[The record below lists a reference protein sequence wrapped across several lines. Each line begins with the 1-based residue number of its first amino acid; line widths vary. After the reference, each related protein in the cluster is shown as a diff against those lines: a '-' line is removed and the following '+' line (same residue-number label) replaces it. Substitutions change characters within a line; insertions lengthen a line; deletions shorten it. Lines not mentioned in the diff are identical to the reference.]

1 MDKIP
6 GITNFRRLAVLTT
19 AMTYLLVFVGGL
31 VRVAGAGLG
40 CPDWPKC
47 FGRWIPPLHAGQL
60 PPEIDPA
67 TFNFTL
73 AWIEYINRLTGVGVG
88 LLIAWLAV
96 LSLIR
101 MRNYPRILWP
111 AILAALLTAFQG
123 WQGSVVVAS
132 ELEPVVVS
140 VHMLVA
146 LVIVSLLVYLTVQTY
161 RLEHPEIAAARYP
174 SNLRIAVFVLWIFV
188 LIQVVLG
195 TQVRES
201 IEILIRQFPLLSDPE
216 LVARVGLVGWIHT
229 LLGIFVAIAC
239 WLVGFM
245 IVNRSAPTDPLATQG
260 AWALTGLALIQVIL
274 GLVLFAVGIPRVVQV
289 LHMWIASMIAGLVL
303 MLLALTKPLKETV

>member
-1 MDKIP
+1 MSRIA

-19 AMTYLLVFVGGL
+19 AMTYLLIFIGGL

-47 FGRWIPPLHAGQL
+47 FGRWIPPLHTGQL
-60 PPEIDPA
+60 PAGIDPS

-96 LSLIR
+96 LALIR
-101 MRNYPRILWP
+101 MRSHPRVMWP
-111 AILAALLTAFQG
+111 AIVAALLTAFQG

-146 LVIVSLLVYLTVQTY
+146 LVIVSLLVYLTIQTY
-161 RLEHPEIAAARYP
+161 RLEHPEIGTRDYP
-174 SNLRIAVFVLWIFV
+174 TSIRIAVFVLWVFV
-188 LIQVVLG
+188 LVQVVLG

-201 IEILIRQFPLLSDPE
+201 IEMLIRQAPLLSDPE

-239 WLVGFM
+239 WIVGFM
-245 IVNRSAPTDPLATQG
+245 IINYSAQADPLATQG

-274 GLVLFAVGIPRVVQV
+274 GLVLFVVGIPRVVQV
-289 LHMWIASMIAGLVL
+289 MHMWIASMIAGLVL
-303 MLLALTKPLKETV
+303 MLLSLTKPIKETV

>member
-1 MDKIP
+1 MSTIA

-19 AMTYLLVFVGGL
+19 AMTYLLIFVGGL

-47 FGRWIPPLHAGQL
+47 FGRWIPPLHIGQL

-73 AWIEYINRLTGVGVG
+73 AWIEYLNRLTGVGVG

-101 MRNYPRILWP
+101 MRAYPRILWP
-111 AILAALLTAFQG
+111 AIAAALLTAFQG

-140 VHMLVA
+140 VHMGVA
-146 LVIVSLLVYLTVQTY
+146 LIIVSLLVYLTVQAY
-161 RLEHPEIAAARYP
+161 RLEHPKVTDVGYP
-174 SNLRIAVFVLWIFV
+174 ASLRLSILVLWVFVM
-188 LIQVVLG
+188 IQVILG

-201 IEILIRQFPLLSDPE
+201 LEILARRFPLLSDVE
-216 LVARVGLVGWIHT
+216 LIARMGLVGWIHT
-229 LLGIFVAIAC
+229 LLGIFVAIGC
-239 WLVGFM
+239 WLVGLM
-245 IVNRSAPTDPLATQG
+245 VVNRSAQIDPLVSQG
-260 AWALTGLALIQVIL
+260 AWALAGLALIQVIL
-274 GLVLFAVGIPRVVQV
+274 GLVLFAVGIPAVVQV
-289 LHMWIASMIAGLVL
+289 MHMWIASMIAGLVL
-303 MLLALTKPLKETV
+303 MLIALIKPTKETV

>member
-1 MDKIP
+1 
-6 GITNFRRLAVLTT
+6 
-19 AMTYLLVFVGGL
+19 
-31 VRVAGAGLG
+31 
-40 CPDWPKC
+40 
-47 FGRWIPPLHAGQL
+47 
-60 PPEIDPA
+60 
-67 TFNFTL
+67 
-73 AWIEYINRLTGVGVG
+73 
-88 LLIAWLAV
+88 
-96 LSLIR
+96 
-101 MRNYPRILWP
+101 
-111 AILAALLTAFQG
+111 
-123 WQGSVVVAS
+123 
-132 ELEPVVVS
+132 
-140 VHMLVA
+140 MLVA

-161 RLEHPEIAAARYP
+161 RLEYPEIAAARYP

-245 IVNRSAPTDPLATQG
+245 IVNRSAQTDPLATQG

-274 GLVLFAVGIPRVVQV
+274 GLILFAVGIPRVVQV